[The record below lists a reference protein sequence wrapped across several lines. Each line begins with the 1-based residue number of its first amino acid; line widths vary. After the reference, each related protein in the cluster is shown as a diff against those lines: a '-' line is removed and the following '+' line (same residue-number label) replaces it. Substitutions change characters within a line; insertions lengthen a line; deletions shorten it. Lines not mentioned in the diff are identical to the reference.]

1 MLTCLLRFL
10 SLSTALRE
18 QLMAVPRQDSENE
31 LQSTGTNAAP
41 EPDIGPR
48 FCPVL
53 SVPSQNK
60 HVGYRKEVISS
71 LALCE

>member
-1 MLTCLLRFL
+1 
-10 SLSTALRE
+10 
-18 QLMAVPRQDSENE
+18 MAVPRQDSENE